1 MTAIALNRSGRSI
14 YSISRTLRALLG
26 SVLEDIEKILLRP
39 VYAVYE
45 WRLYREVRQGPM
57 PRHVAIIP
65 DGNRR
70 WAEKRGFE
78 RVLGHYYGY
87 DKMKKVLEWLYD
99 LGIRVVTVYAMSYE
113 NCLYRPLEERENLF
127 RIIERGLRELLEN
140 IDRYRVRVKVLG
152 RLDHVPREIV
162 DLATELENR
171 SRVYSD
177 RILNILL
184 CYGGRQE
191 IVDAFRRL
199 YRDLREGL
207 IEPGDID
214 ETLISK
220 YLYTGYM
227 GDLQEPDLV
236 IRTSGEIR
244 ISNFLLWQTAYSELY
259 FCEALWPEFRRI
271 DLLRA
276 IRSYQHRERRF
287 GR

>member
-1 MTAIALNRSGRSI
+1 MKTVFRNSLSKI
-14 YSISRTLRALLG
+14 ISFLFRAF
-26 SVLEDIEKILLRP
+26 LRP

-45 WRLYREVRQGPM
+45 WKLYREVKRNPM

-70 WAEKRGFE
+70 WASKKGFGKII
-78 RVLGHYYGY
+78 GHYYGY
-87 DKMKKVLEWLYD
+87 NKMKEVLKWLYD
-99 LGIRVVTVYAMSYE
+99 LNIKVVTVYAMSYE
-113 NCLYRPLEERENLF
+113 NCLYRSDYERENLF
-127 RIIERGLRELLEN
+127 NIISQGLRELSQN
-140 IDRYRVRVKVLG
+140 IDKYKVRVRVLG
-152 RLDHVPREIV
+152 RLEHVPKEVVRLAQEIE
-162 DLATELENR
+162 DKSKSYDER
-171 SRVYSD
+171 F
-177 RILNILL
+177 LNILL

-191 IVDAFRRL
+191 IVDAFNKL
-199 YRDLREGL
+199 YKDLSSGKLSLKE
-207 IEPGDID
+207 INEEI
-214 ETLISK
+214 ISK
-220 YLYTGYM
+220 YMYTGFM

-259 FCEALWPEFRRI
+259 FCEALWPEFRKI